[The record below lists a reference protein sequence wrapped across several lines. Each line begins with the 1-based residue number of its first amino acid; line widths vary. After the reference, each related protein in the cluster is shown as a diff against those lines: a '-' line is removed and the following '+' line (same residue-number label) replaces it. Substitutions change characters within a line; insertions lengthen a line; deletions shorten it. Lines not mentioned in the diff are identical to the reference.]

1 MEPPGN
7 DGPDGSSIKP
17 VSSLLARFEN
27 LSQTAPLVPPQ
38 NAPSRPIS
46 PAPKPDRL
54 RAFKLSQD
62 PPPSPGP
69 PSALASSLAAAPPKT
84 PVKSPAKPIQLHA
97 TEPNTLRD
105 GSPALAHT
113 STRPLVDGAKS
124 PALTMPPPPALKV
137 LPPQS
142 PPKAHSSAVM
152 SANQSPFLDPTTATS
167 QELPG
172 ASPIPIKLPSRPI
185 TPIHPL
191 SAPRSPRLTSTQ
203 PPSPPPPRRSVEIRR
218 EPKQPPPPPAPR
230 LDKSRKTTPVSS
242 SLPDTRK
249 ISTSSKGNIVDET
262 SPFNSP
268 PASPEKPDGD
278 ESAPELPMRPRAEPN
293 KDLVSR
299 PKPVV
304 GAAFEPPP
312 VHHSIAVR
320 RTERDPIVNGTT
332 KPSRITQHPI
342 DDRFAHSPKRSTS
355 DLTTMTYGANS
366 SSSEKPPPKPPR
378 PAQQRTSTTPDIL
391 SSSAPAGRSQQQQQQ
406 PPPQLTTHQ
415 FPAPPTRNHVPVK
428 TVGRS
433 ADREVPDPRVLMLPP
448 SSISASRPTPRSIE
462 PEPAASTEPAAHV
475 TAFPDCANVNRK
487 PPHAKK
493 GCHEI
498 QTKYDPRIFDVCG
511 DLACTSGQ
519 LTRVWNIRDGEQ
531 IMSLAHTEGV
541 RATAVLFKPAADPD
555 HEGAFIWIGTNMGE
569 LMEVEVATQR
579 ITEVRAGVHGKAEIT
594 KIYRHYNQLW
604 SLDEGGTLNLWPG
617 DNDGVPNLKS
627 HPIIQPSRLPKG
639 ATFSMVV
646 GSELWHATGKAIRV
660 FEPSTD
666 GSRPFQVLVR
676 PLTADGCG
684 DVSAGTLLSSMPG
697 KVYFGHM
704 DGKVSIFSSSDYT
717 CQMIL
722 NVSSWKING
731 LAGVGHNIWAAYNT
745 GKICVYDTTEQPWT
759 LKKEWQAHDQSV
771 LKMKMDP
778 SSAYRIDQLQVASL
792 GTDSKV
798 RLWDGMLQDTWLED
812 DIKSKDI
819 DYCEF
824 EEIKAMVF
832 TWNAGAST
840 PHSLRYS
847 KGDGDS
853 TFFQDL
859 LRSSGSP
866 DILIFGFQELVDLE
880 DKTATAKRLL
890 KSKKKEGTEQ
900 ERMSHQYR
908 DWRDFLLKT
917 LDDYMPG
924 DDLYHLLQSSPLVG
938 LFTCVF
944 VKSTI
949 RDRIRDLNAAE
960 VKRGMGGLH
969 GNKGAIAIRFRV
981 DDTSLCFINCHLAA
995 GQSQANSRHNDIA
1008 AILEANLFPTELDP
1022 ETRLDTF
1029 TGGGDGSMIL
1039 DHELC
1044 ILNGDLN
1051 YRIDTMSRDTV
1062 VKAVKQQQLAKLLD
1076 RDQLLV
1082 ARRRNA
1088 AFRLRAFEELP
1099 ITFSPT
1105 YKYDVGTDTYDTSE
1119 KRRSPAWCD
1128 RLLFRG
1134 QGRVRQLD
1142 YKRHE
1147 VRASDHRPVT
1157 GSFRL
1162 WVKKVDAAGRARAW
1176 MESQGR
1182 FESVRA
1188 QVMANE
1194 KMAYLA
1200 HYCGFD
1206 EATSRALIE
1215 EKSSRK
1221 VHRSPSRNRGGGY

>member
-1 MEPPGN
+1 MEPPRN

-27 LSQTAPLVPPQ
+27 LSQSAPLAPPQ
-38 NAPSRPIS
+38 NAPSRSIS

-54 RAFKLSQD
+54 RTFKASQD
-62 PPPSPGP
+62 PAPSPSP
-69 PSALASSLAAAPPKT
+69 APVVSSPHAAASQKT
-84 PVKSPAKPIQLHA
+84 PVKPPAKPIQLHA
-97 TEPNTLRD
+97 TEQTTPRN
-105 GSPALAHT
+105 GVPALANM
-113 STRPLVDGAKS
+113 STT
-124 PALTMPPPPALKV
+124 PAMAGGTLPSTPTMPPPPALKV

-142 PPKAHSSAVM
+142 PTQTHASAVV
-152 SANQSPFLDPTTATS
+152 SADQSPFLDPTTAAS
-167 QELPG
+167 HELTG
-172 ASPIPIKLPSRPI
+172 ASPIPIKIPSRPL
-185 TPIHPL
+185 TPMYSL
-191 SAPRSPRLTSTQ
+191 SAPRSPRLAPSQ
-203 PPSPPPPRRSVEIRR
+203 PPSPPPPRRSVETRR

-230 LDKSRKTTPVSS
+230 LDKSRKMTPVSS
-242 SLPDTRK
+242 NLPDTRK
-249 ISTSSKGNIVDET
+249 NTLSCTGASIVDET

-268 PASPEKPDGD
+268 PASPEKTHDD
-278 ESAPELPMRPRAEPN
+278 ESPPELPMRPRAEVN
-293 KDLVSR
+293 MDLASRSR
-299 PKPVV
+299 PVM
-304 GAAFEPPP
+304 GASFEPPP
-312 VHHSIAVR
+312 VHHSLAVR
-320 RTERDPIVNGTT
+320 RSERDASVDGTPR
-332 KPSRITQHPI
+332 PSLTTQRPV
-342 DDRFAHSPKRSTS
+342 DGRVAHSPKRSTS
-355 DLTTMTYGANS
+355 DLTTVTHATYSYNS
-366 SSSEKPPPKPPR
+366 GRPPPKPPR
-378 PAQQRTSTTPDIL
+378 PAQQRTGTTSDTL
-391 SSSAPAGRSQQQQQQ
+391 SSSAPAGRSQQQS
-406 PPPQLTTHQ
+406 PPTTHH
-415 FPAPPTRNHVPVK
+415 FPAPPTRIHAPVK
-428 TVGRS
+428 TVDRPT
-433 ADREVPDPRVLMLPP
+433 DRETLDSRALTPSPP
-448 SSISASRPTPRSIE
+448 SISASRPTPRSIS
-462 PEPAASTEPAAHV
+462 PPPATSTEPAVHV

-493 GCHEI
+493 GCYEI
-498 QTKYDPRIFDVCG
+498 QTKYDPRIIDICG
-511 DLACTSGQ
+511 DLVCTSGQ
-519 LTRVWNIRDGEQ
+519 LTRIWNTLDGEQ

-541 RATAVLFKPAADPD
+541 RATAVLFKPAADAD
-555 HEGAFIWIGTNMGE
+555 HEGAFIWVGTNIGE

-579 ITEVRAGVHGKAEIT
+579 ITEVRTGVHGKAEIT

-604 SLDEGGTLNLWPG
+604 SLDEGGILILWPG
-617 DNDGVPNLKS
+617 ESDGVPNLRS

-646 GSELWHATGKAIRV
+646 GSELWHATGKSIRV

-684 DVSAGTLLSSMPG
+684 DVSAGTILSSTPG
-697 KVYFGHM
+697 KVYFGHV
-704 DGKVSIFSSSDYT
+704 DGKVSIFSSSDYS

-731 LAGVGHNIWAAYNT
+731 LAGVGHNLWAAYNT
-745 GKICVYDTTEQPWT
+745 GKICVYDTTRQPWT

-771 LKMKMDP
+771 LKMRMDP
-778 SSAYRIDQLQVASL
+778 SAAYRVDRLQVVSL

-798 RLWDGMLQDTWLED
+798 KLWDGMLQDTWLED
-812 DIKSKDI
+812 DLKSKDI
-819 DYCEF
+819 NYCEF
-824 EEIKAMVF
+824 EEIKAMVL

-847 KGDGDS
+847 KGDGDA

-900 ERMSHQYR
+900 EHMSHQYR

-924 DDLYHLLQSSPLVG
+924 DHLYHLLQSSPLVG

-949 RDRIRDLNAAE
+949 RDRIRNLNAAE

-969 GNKGAIAIRFRV
+969 GNKGAIAVRFRV

-1062 VKAVKQQQLAKLLD
+1062 VKAVRQQQLAKLLD

-1099 ITFSPT
+1099 ISFSPT

-1162 WVKKVDAAGRARAW
+1162 WVKKIDAAGRAKAW

-1194 KMAYLA
+1194 IMTYLT
-1200 HYCGFD
+1200 HFCGFD
-1206 EATSRALIE
+1206 EPTSQALIKE
-1215 EKSSRK
+1215 TLSRK